1 MMRQVNIIS
10 FREHKERENDKW
22 MELSNGEQVA
32 LSEFQIEILWKRWI
46 NIRGKKRQDNRKYNI
61 FPFQGQKCST
71 FKIPLSDFTSP
82 VVGLYSPIAPIWKHT

>member
-1 MMRQVNIIS
+1 MRQVNIIS

-32 LSEFQIEILWKRWI
+32 LSEFQLEILWKRWV

-61 FPFQGQKCST
+61 FSFPRPEVFD
-71 FKIPLSDFTSP
+71 I
-82 VVGLYSPIAPIWKHT
+82 